1 MTFNLSDSIA
11 LLSRTPL
18 VLRSLLDGLPDPW
31 VNNNDG
37 GHTWSPY
44 DIVGH
49 LIHGEKTDW
58 IPRARIILSDQQDK
72 TFVPFDRFAQNEESK
87 GKSIEQ
93 LLSEFSQLRAKNIE
107 ELKAMNIT
115 PEKLEM
121 TGIHPELGVATL
133 AQLLA
138 TWTAHDL
145 NHIRQMTRVM
155 ARNYKEEAG
164 PWRAYM
170 SILQG

>member
-1 MTFNLSDSIA
+1 MIFNLSDSIA
-11 LLSRTPL
+11 LLSRTPIIL
-18 VLRSLLDGLPDPW
+18 TSLLNGLPDPW
-31 VNNNDG
+31 ITNNDG
-37 GHTWSPY
+37 DQTWSPY

-93 LLSEFSQLRAKNIE
+93 LLSEFSKLRTENVE

-115 PEKLEM
+115 SKKLEM

-170 SILQG
+170 PILQG

>member
-1 MTFNLSDSIA
+1 MTFNLSDSIV

-18 VLRSLLDGLPDPW
+18 ILRSLLDGLPDPW

-58 IPRARIILSDQQDK
+58 IPRARIILSDQKDK

-93 LLSEFSQLRAKNIE
+93 LLSEFSKLRAENVE

-115 PEKLEM
+115 SEKLKM

>member
-1 MTFNLSDSIA
+1 MTFNLSDSIV

-18 VLRSLLDGLPDPW
+18 ILRSLLDGLPDPW

-37 GHTWSPY
+37 AHTWSPY

-58 IPRARIILSDQQDK
+58 IPRARIILSDQKDK

-93 LLSEFSQLRAKNIE
+93 LLSEFSKLRAENVE

-115 PEKLEM
+115 SEKLKM